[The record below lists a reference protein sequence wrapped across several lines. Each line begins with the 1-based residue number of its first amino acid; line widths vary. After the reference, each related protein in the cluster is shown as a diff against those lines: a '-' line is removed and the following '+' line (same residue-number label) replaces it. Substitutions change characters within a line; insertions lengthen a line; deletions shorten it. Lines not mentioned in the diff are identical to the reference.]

1 MRCRVRGRRVWLDH
15 PTRSLLS
22 PTLRKHLSDATFQLV
37 KVLCYDYLHGFRVD
51 ISEIVVNE
59 NISETAH
66 FPPRHLRI
74 CCLQGIGDTLR

>member
-1 MRCRVRGRRVWLDH
+1 MRCRMRGRRVWLDRA
-15 PTRSLLS
+15 TRSLLS
-22 PTLRKHLSDATFQLV
+22 PTLRNHLSDAVLQLV

-59 NISETAH
+59 NVSETAH

-74 CCLQGIGDTLR
+74 CCLQGVRDTLR

>member
-1 MRCRVRGRRVWLDH
+1 MRCRVRGRRVRLDRA
-15 PTRSLLS
+15 TRSLLS
-22 PTLRKHLSDATFQLV
+22 PPLHKHLPDAVLQLV
-37 KVLCYDYLHGFRVD
+37 KILCYDCPHGFRVD

-66 FPPRHLRI
+66 LPPRHLRI